1 VNRGKET
8 REKERVSAR
17 LRVQREERGAAGYER
32 ERERERERQGK
43 RGDEATRRGE
53 DQCAREEGALLT
65 RRLKILFV
73 EKVG

>member
-1 VNRGKET
+1 VNCGKERT

-17 LRVQREERGAAGYER
+17 PRVRRKERGKER
-32 ERERERERQGK
+32 EREGIQRDDAMRDR
-43 RGDEATRRGE
+43 
-53 DQCAREEGALLT
+53 AREEGVLLT

>member
-8 REKERVSAR
+8 REEERVSAPKGTET
-17 LRVQREERGAAGYER
+17 RERNREKERETER
-32 ERERERERQGK
+32 ERTYKEMMWGR
-43 RGDEATRRGE
+43 
-53 DQCAREEGALLT
+53 AREESALLI